1 MTMKLNEFLKLCKD
15 TNIGIIVGKTEIEG
29 TEYRNIYP
37 YLDYEIEH
45 FETLGYDKI
54 FVTLKE
60 QCDGRND

>member
-1 MTMKLNEFLKLCKD
+1 MKLNEFLKLCKD
-15 TNIGIIVGKTEIEG
+15 TDIGIMVGKTEIDG
-29 TEYRNIYP
+29 TEYRHIYP

-60 QCDGRND
+60 QCNGRND

>member
-1 MTMKLNEFLKLCKD
+1 MKLNEFLKLCKNTD
-15 TNIGIIVGKTEIEG
+15 IGIIVEKTEIDG
-29 TEYRNIYP
+29 TEYRHIYP

-60 QCDGRND
+60 QLDGRND